1 MAQRGN
7 SNLSGGDVEKL
18 YAQFLEWSHP
28 FRNE

>member
-7 SNLSGGDVEKL
+7 GNLSDGYVEKL

>member
-18 YAQFLEWSHP
+18 YAQFLEWSH
-28 FRNE
+28 RNE